1 MSHPYKA
8 ALQQAHDAA
17 DAYLAASSDSRV
29 FPDADALEHLKA
41 FDEPMPTASKTEA
54 ETLALLVDH
63 GSPATVSGMGG
74 RYFGFVTGG
83 SVPVSVGANMIAGA
97 WDQCPSSATN
107 SPIGVKLEEVV
118 SRWLLELLALPASCG
133 VGLTT
138 GATMANFTALATARH
153 ALLARAGWHV
163 ENDGLYGAPEVKVIV
178 SAEVHVTVEK
188 ALSMLGFGKKR
199 VTRVPVDSNGAMIAT
214 ELPELDALTIV
225 CTQAGNVNSGAI
237 DPIGDIAERAG
248 AAGAWVHVDGAFGLW
263 GRMIPAVAPKLE
275 GLEKAHSFA
284 TDAHKWLNTP
294 YDCGIVICRDATAQ
308 HAAMATNA
316 PYLKEGANAPKDM
329 VPEFSR
335 RARAVEVW
343 AALRTLGREGLTEMF
358 ERCCTHA
365 QAFASGLEASGFTIL
380 NEVMLNQVVATIGT
394 EADIAAI
401 QKHVEQSGVCWFGVT
416 RWKGKPAFRISVSS
430 WRTTHEDVDLS
441 LDAIKAAKKAVLG

>member
-8 ALQQAHDAA
+8 VLQQANIAA
-17 DAYLAASSDSRV
+17 EAYLATSGESPV
-29 FPDADALEHLKA
+29 FPDAQAVEGLKA
-41 FDEPMPTASKTEA
+41 FDEKMPETGKA
-54 ETLALLVDH
+54 ESDTLSLLSES
-63 GSPATVSGMGG
+63 GGRATVSAMGG

-107 SPIGVKLEEVV
+107 SPVGVKLEEVT
-118 SRWLLELLALPASCG
+118 SRWLLELLALPPSCG

-138 GATMANFTALATARH
+138 GATMANFTALAAARH
-153 ALLARAGWHV
+153 ALLAKNGWNV
-163 ENDGLYGAPEVKVIV
+163 EDDGLYGAPEIKVIV
-178 SAEVHVTVEK
+178 SDEVHVTVEK

-199 VTRVPVDSNGAMIAT
+199 VIRVPVGSNGAIIAE

-237 DPIGDIAERAG
+237 DPIGEIAERAE

-263 GRMIPAVAPKLE
+263 GRLMPAVAPKLV

-316 PYLKEGANAPKDM
+316 PYLREGANAPKDM

-343 AALRTLGREGLTEMF
+343 AALRTLGRQGLTEMF
-358 ERCCTHA
+358 ERCCSHA
-365 QAFASGLEASGFTIL
+365 RTFAKGLEAEGFTVL
-380 NEVMLNQVVATIGT
+380 NEVMLNQVVVTIGSA
-394 EADIAAI
+394 EDVSAI
-401 QKHVEQSGVCWFGVT
+401 QQYVEQSGECWFGLT
-416 RWKGKPAFRISVSS
+416 RWKDKPAFRISVSS
-430 WRTTHEDVDLS
+430 WRTTEADVARS
-441 LDAIKAAKKAVLG
+441 IAAIVAAKKAVMS